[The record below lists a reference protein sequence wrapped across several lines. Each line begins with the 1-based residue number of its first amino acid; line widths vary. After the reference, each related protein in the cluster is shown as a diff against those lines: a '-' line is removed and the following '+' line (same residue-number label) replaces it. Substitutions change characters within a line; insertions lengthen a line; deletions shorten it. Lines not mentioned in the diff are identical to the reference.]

1 MYRVIYLQ
9 PQAPNELYLR
19 GGIFQ
24 SDPCCFE
31 LCSHRVAQ
39 AMADHA
45 HSTWDIV
52 SDPRVGDPTF
62 CWCSVIGG
70 CLQGRE
76 AQQGALTAPEAEQA
90 KLLCQTNQES
100 L

>member
-52 SDPRVGDPTF
+52 PDPRVGDPTF
-62 CWCSVIGG
+62 CWCSVTGG